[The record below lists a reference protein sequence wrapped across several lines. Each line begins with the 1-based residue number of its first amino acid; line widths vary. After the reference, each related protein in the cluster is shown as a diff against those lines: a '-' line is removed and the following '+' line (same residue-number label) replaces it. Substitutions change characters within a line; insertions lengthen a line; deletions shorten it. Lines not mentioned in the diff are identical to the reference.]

1 MAKTPHIDHPAVH
14 AFWAYWQAHCP
25 TLGKA
30 HRHWLENCIEVL
42 PRVKRGERL
51 FTTGQRPDYLYF
63 VVEGLLANVLWD
75 EDGRR
80 RIPAL
85 APAGHNLLT
94 CANLYTHTQINGE
107 IVALRRST
115 ALRIPAVKLRNYKDS
130 DVAAS
135 TLVHV
140 LREKRIKQFRKQN
153 ALLMLADEKQRYRAF
168 ATVFPEF
175 LRHTTQ
181 AEQADY
187 LNISRTSITRVRRE
201 R

>member
-1 MAKTPHIDHPAVH
+1 HPAVH

-42 PRVKRGERL
+42 PRVKRGDRL
-51 FTTGQRPDYLYF
+51 FTPGQRPDYLYF

-80 RIPAL
+80 RIAGL
-85 APAGHNLLT
+85 APAGHNFLT
-94 CANLYTHTQINGE
+94 CNNLHTCTQINGE
-107 IVALRRST
+107 IIALRRST
-115 ALRIPAVKLRNYKDS
+115 AVRIPAVRLRNYKDNNIS
-130 DVAAS
+130 AS

-153 ALLMLADEKQRYRAF
+153 ALLQFADEK
-168 ATVFPEF
+168 
-175 LRHTTQ
+175 
-181 AEQADY
+181 
-187 LNISRTSITRVRRE
+187 
-201 R
+201 